1 MEVKIYNQSGK
12 EVGTM
17 DLEDGV
23 FGIEPRE
30 DLVHQVVVAQ
40 LAAKRSASASTKNR
54 SSVKGGGA
62 KPYRQKGT
70 GRARQGTI
78 RAGHYRGGGVIF
90 GPTPERN
97 YGKKIPV
104 KIRRMALRSCL
115 SDKIKNDRLKVLDKI
130 GFTEYKTKTALGLL
144 EDIGLDGSKVL
155 FVVNER
161 NGYFSK
167 SMANI
172 RGVRV
177 IYTGSVNV
185 YDLLYHDY
193 LVLTRTAA
201 ETLGEAYKD

>member
-1 MEVKIYNQSGK
+1 MKVKIYDQSGK

-17 DLEDGV
+17 YLEDGV
-23 FGIEPRE
+23 FGVDPRE

-54 SSVKGGGA
+54 SSVRGGGA

-104 KIRRMALRSCL
+104 KIRRTALRSCL
-115 SDKIKNDRLKVLDKI
+115 SDKIKNDRFKVLDKI
-130 GFTEYKTKTALGLL
+130 AFTEYKTKAALGML
-144 EDIGLDGSKVL
+144 EDIGLGGSKVL
-155 FVVNER
+155 FVVNEK

-167 SMANI
+167 SLANVP
-172 RGVRV
+172 GVRV

-185 YDLLYHDY
+185 YDLLHYDY